1 MWDIMFNKV
10 GKEVMLEVAR
20 LDLKMVEIVPL
31 LIGEASVDEEIYRLH
46 PCDCV
51 HFVILLGGRD
61 WILVDDLEVK
71 RVNYYDL
78 LTWRIVDDNSF
89 KISGLS

>member
-1 MWDIMFNKV
+1 MLDIFIFEFV
-10 GKEVMLEVAR
+10 L
-20 LDLKMVEIVPL
+20 IFL
-31 LIGEASVDEEIYRLH
+31 LRLH
-46 PCDCV
+46 PRDCV

-61 WILVDDLEVK
+61 MILVDDLEVK

-89 KISGLS
+89 KILGLS